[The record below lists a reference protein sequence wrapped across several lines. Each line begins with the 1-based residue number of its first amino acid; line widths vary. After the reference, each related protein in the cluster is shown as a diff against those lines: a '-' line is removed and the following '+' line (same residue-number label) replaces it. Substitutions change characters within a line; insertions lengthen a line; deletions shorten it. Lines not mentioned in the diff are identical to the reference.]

1 MKERILGRINNVLGY
16 ALFILI
22 SLITYNF
29 IPVGAIVGTVAFF
42 AMSLP
47 IIFAVGISILTLLI
61 VSPASIS
68 VYLIFLMIFVM
79 ETILFKPLVSF
90 ENRNERKKVGTYL
103 IITMF
108 VIQLINLGII
118 RSLTFALIM
127 LGAYKIIVNGLSV
140 VFNTDQKIIF
150 ADEEW
155 LSVIITTIIAITF
168 NYQIFKNINILGFGL
183 QNVYILLLTII
194 ATISVIKRGGMIS
207 FLSLGI
213 GYIFIRNIVGIN
225 QFADVNYKMIYI
237 TIFTVLLS
245 IILQFKKKYMLLIL
259 WIINLITL
267 SIMYYNI
274 SSYIYILI
282 PSIIASII
290 VLRDSNFDFS
300 NIFNSEFL
308 LGDGSE
314 RRLKPPVEEKRE
326 ILEDEN
332 AKKRRAITEK
342 LKKEE
347 NIRAFEEKIIL
358 DKKIK
363 KLKIYNQIV
372 FFDKIIKN
380 IYLECIK
387 NDINLNIYEIC
398 DILNMNNL
406 VVDIEDKEVT
416 KELEVLKQ
424 VSTKVV
430 ITMFK
435 KIEKDYEN
443 IKEKEKEKQE
453 QEEHLKQLEDSIEE
467 NNEDEKKEKNN
478 TIVSR
483 IVEINKKTIKSIKD
497 KLLRE

>member
-42 AMSLP
+42 SMSLP

-68 VYLIFLMIFVM
+68 VYLIFLMLFVM

-90 ENRNERKKVGTYL
+90 ESRNERKKVGTYL

-127 LGAYKIIVNGLSV
+127 LGVYKIIVNGLSV

-194 ATISVIKRGGMIS
+194 ATIGVIKRGGMIS

-406 VVDIEDKEVT
+406 VVDIEDEEVT

-424 VSTKVV
+424 VSTKIILV
-430 ITMFK
+430 MYK
-435 KIEKDYEN
+435 KFEKNYKTTKESKKEEKDDLQEKVTSIEKDNESG
-443 IKEKEKEKQE
+443 KEKTK
-453 QEEHLKQLEDSIEE
+453 
-467 NNEDEKKEKNN
+467 N
-478 TIVSR
+478 TIVGK
-483 IVEINKKTIKSIKD
+483 IVEINKRTIKSIKD

>member
-1 MKERILGRINNVLGY
+1 MCFGY
-16 ALFILI
+16 TLFILI

-127 LGAYKIIVNGLSV
+127 LGVYKIIVNGLSV

-406 VVDIEDKEVT
+406 VVDIEDEEVT

-424 VSTKVV
+424 VSTKIILV
-430 ITMFK
+430 MYK
-435 KIEKDYEN
+435 KFEKNYKTTKESKKEEKDDLQEKVTSIEKDNESG
-443 IKEKEKEKQE
+443 KEKTK
-453 QEEHLKQLEDSIEE
+453 
-467 NNEDEKKEKNN
+467 N
-478 TIVSR
+478 TIVGK
-483 IVEINKKTIKSIKD
+483 IVEINKRTIKSIKD

>member
-168 NYQIFKNINILGFGL
+168 NYQIFKNINILGLGL

-308 LGDGSE
+308 LENGSE
-314 RRLKPPVEEKRE
+314 RRLKPAVEEKRE

-332 AKKRRAITEK
+332 AKKRRTITEK

-406 VVDIEDKEVT
+406 VVDIEDEEVT

-424 VSTKVV
+424 VSTKIILV
-430 ITMFK
+430 MYK
-435 KIEKDYEN
+435 KFEKDYKTTKEIKKEEKDDLQEKETSIEKDNESG
-443 IKEKEKEKQE
+443 KEKTK
-453 QEEHLKQLEDSIEE
+453 
-467 NNEDEKKEKNN
+467 N
-478 TIVSR
+478 TIVGK
-483 IVEINKKTIKSIKD
+483 IVEINKRTIKSIKD

>member
-68 VYLIFLMIFVM
+68 VYLIFLMLFVM

-168 NYQIFKNINILGFGL
+168 NYQIFKNINILGLGL

-332 AKKRRAITEK
+332 AKKRRTITEK

-406 VVDIEDKEVT
+406 VVDIEDEEVT

-424 VSTKVV
+424 VSTKIILV
-430 ITMFK
+430 MYK
-435 KIEKDYEN
+435 KFEKDYKIIKESKKEEKNDLQEIETSIEKDNERG
-443 IKEKEKEKQE
+443 KEKTK
-453 QEEHLKQLEDSIEE
+453 
-467 NNEDEKKEKNN
+467 N
-478 TIVSR
+478 TIVGK
-483 IVEINKKTIKSIKD
+483 IVEINKRTIKSIKD

>member
-168 NYQIFKNINILGFGL
+168 NYQIFKNINILGLGL

-207 FLSLGI
+207 FLSLEI

-406 VVDIEDKEVT
+406 VVDIEDEEVT

-424 VSTKVV
+424 VSTKIILV
-430 ITMFK
+430 MYK
-435 KIEKDYEN
+435 KFEKNYKTTKESKKEEKDDLQEKVTSIEKDNESG
-443 IKEKEKEKQE
+443 KEKTK
-453 QEEHLKQLEDSIEE
+453 
-467 NNEDEKKEKNN
+467 N
-478 TIVSR
+478 TIVGK
-483 IVEINKKTIKSIKD
+483 IVEINKRTIKSIKD

>member
-61 VSPASIS
+61 ISPASIS
-68 VYLIFLMIFVM
+68 VYLIFLMLFVM

-127 LGAYKIIVNGLSV
+127 FGAYKIIVNGLSV

-155 LSVIITTIIAITF
+155 LSVIITIIIAITF
-168 NYQIFKNINILGFGL
+168 NYQIFKNINILGLGL

-406 VVDIEDKEVT
+406 VVDIEDEEVT

-424 VSTKVV
+424 VSTKIILV
-430 ITMFK
+430 MYK
-435 KIEKDYEN
+435 KFEKNYKTTKESKKEEKDDLQEKVTSIEKDNESG
-443 IKEKEKEKQE
+443 KEKTK
-453 QEEHLKQLEDSIEE
+453 
-467 NNEDEKKEKNN
+467 N
-478 TIVSR
+478 TIVGK
-483 IVEINKKTIKSIKD
+483 IVEINKRTIKSIKD

>member
-406 VVDIEDKEVT
+406 VVDIEDEEVT

-424 VSTKVV
+424 VSTKIILV
-430 ITMFK
+430 MYK
-435 KIEKDYEN
+435 KFEKNYKTTKESKKEEKNDLQEIETSIEKDNESG
-443 IKEKEKEKQE
+443 KEKTK
-453 QEEHLKQLEDSIEE
+453 
-467 NNEDEKKEKNN
+467 N
-478 TIVSR
+478 TIVGK
-483 IVEINKKTIKSIKD
+483 IVEINKRTIKSIKD

>member
-308 LGDGSE
+308 LENGSE
-314 RRLKPPVEEKRE
+314 RRLKPAVEEKRE

-332 AKKRRAITEK
+332 AKKRRTIPEK

-406 VVDIEDKEVT
+406 VVDIEDEEVT

-424 VSTKVV
+424 VSTKIILV
-430 ITMFK
+430 MYK
-435 KIEKDYEN
+435 KFEKNYKTTKESKKEEKDDLQEKVTSIEKDNESG
-443 IKEKEKEKQE
+443 KEKTK
-453 QEEHLKQLEDSIEE
+453 
-467 NNEDEKKEKNN
+467 N
-478 TIVSR
+478 TIVGK
-483 IVEINKKTIKSIKD
+483 IVEINKRTIKSIKD

>member
-1 MKERILGRINNVLGY
+1 MCFGY

-68 VYLIFLMIFVM
+68 VYLIFLMLFVM

-127 LGAYKIIVNGLSV
+127 FGAYKIIVNGLSV

-168 NYQIFKNINILGFGL
+168 NYPIFKNINILGLGL

-225 QFADVNYKMIYI
+225 QFADVNYKMINI

-332 AKKRRAITEK
+332 AKKRRTITEK

-406 VVDIEDKEVT
+406 VVDIEDEEVT

-424 VSTKVV
+424 VSTKIILV
-430 ITMFK
+430 MYK
-435 KIEKDYEN
+435 KFEKDYKIIKESKKEEKDDSQEIETSIEKDNESG
-443 IKEKEKEKQE
+443 KEKTK
-453 QEEHLKQLEDSIEE
+453 
-467 NNEDEKKEKNN
+467 N
-478 TIVSR
+478 TIVGK
-483 IVEINKKTIKSIKD
+483 IVEINKRTIKSIKD

>member
-61 VSPASIS
+61 ISPASIS
-68 VYLIFLMIFVM
+68 VYLIFLMLFVM

-155 LSVIITTIIAITF
+155 LSVIITIIIAITF
-168 NYQIFKNINILGFGL
+168 NYPIFKNINILGLGL

-308 LGDGSE
+308 LENGSE
-314 RRLKPPVEEKRE
+314 RRLKPAVEEKRE

-332 AKKRRAITEK
+332 AKKRRTITEK

-406 VVDIEDKEVT
+406 VVDIEDEEVT

-424 VSTKVV
+424 VSTKIILV
-430 ITMFK
+430 MYK
-435 KIEKDYEN
+435 KFEKDYKTTKEIKKEEKDDLQEKVTSIEKDNESG
-443 IKEKEKEKQE
+443 KEKTK
-453 QEEHLKQLEDSIEE
+453 
-467 NNEDEKKEKNN
+467 N
-478 TIVSR
+478 TIVGK
-483 IVEINKKTIKSIKD
+483 IVEINKRTIKSIKD

>member
-1 MKERILGRINNVLGY
+1 MCFGY
-16 ALFILI
+16 TLFILI

-68 VYLIFLMIFVM
+68 VYLIFLMLFVM

-127 LGAYKIIVNGLSV
+127 FGAYKIIVNGLSV

-168 NYQIFKNINILGFGL
+168 NYQIFKNVNILGLGL

-332 AKKRRAITEK
+332 AKKRRTITEK

-406 VVDIEDKEVT
+406 VVDIEDEEVT

-424 VSTKVV
+424 VSTKIILV
-430 ITMFK
+430 MYK
-435 KIEKDYEN
+435 KFEKDYKTTKESKKEEKDDLQEIETSIEKDNESG
-443 IKEKEKEKQE
+443 KEKTK
-453 QEEHLKQLEDSIEE
+453 
-467 NNEDEKKEKNN
+467 N
-478 TIVSR
+478 TIVGK
-483 IVEINKKTIKSIKD
+483 IVEINKRTIKSIKD

>member
-1 MKERILGRINNVLGY
+1 MYFGY
-16 ALFILI
+16 TLLILI

-68 VYLIFLMIFVM
+68 VYLIFLMLFVM

-127 LGAYKIIVNGLSV
+127 FGVYKIIVNGLSV

-168 NYQIFKNINILGFGL
+168 NYSIFKNINILGLGL

-332 AKKRRAITEK
+332 AKKRRTITEK

-406 VVDIEDKEVT
+406 VVDIEDKEVS
-416 KELEVLKQ
+416 KELKVLRD
-424 VSTKVV
+424 VSIKTISNMNK
-430 ITMFK
+430 K
-435 KIEKDYEN
+435 LEKEYEENREKIEND
-443 IKEKEKEKQE
+443 IKK
-453 QEEHLKQLEDSIEE
+453 
-467 NNEDEKKEKNN
+467 EDEKEELEEEQQEQQEEIKT
-478 TIVSR
+478 TIVSK
-483 IVEINKKTIKSIKD
+483 IVEINKKTIKSIRE

>member
-16 ALFILI
+16 TLFILI

-68 VYLIFLMIFVM
+68 VYLIFLMLFVM

-127 LGAYKIIVNGLSV
+127 FGAYKIIVNGLSV

-155 LSVIITTIIAITF
+155 LSVIITIIIAITF
-168 NYQIFKNINILGFGL
+168 NYPIFKNINILGLGL

-332 AKKRRAITEK
+332 AKKRRTITEK

-363 KLKIYNQIV
+363 KIKIYNQIV

-406 VVDIEDKEVT
+406 VVDIEDEEVT

-424 VSTKVV
+424 VSTKIILV
-430 ITMFK
+430 MYK
-435 KIEKDYEN
+435 KFEKDYKTTKEIKKEEKDDLQEIETSIEKDNESG
-443 IKEKEKEKQE
+443 KEKTK
-453 QEEHLKQLEDSIEE
+453 
-467 NNEDEKKEKNN
+467 N
-478 TIVSR
+478 TIVGK
-483 IVEINKKTIKSIKD
+483 IVEINKRTIKSIKD

>member
-47 IIFAVGISILTLLI
+47 IIFAVGTSILTLLI

-68 VYLIFLMIFVM
+68 VYLIFLMLFVM

-103 IITMF
+103 VITMF

-406 VVDIEDKEVT
+406 VVDIEDEEVT

-424 VSTKVV
+424 VSTKIILV
-430 ITMFK
+430 MYK
-435 KIEKDYEN
+435 KFEKNYKTTKESKKEEKDDLQEIETSREKDN
-443 IKEKEKEKQE
+443 ESGKEKTK
-453 QEEHLKQLEDSIEE
+453 
-467 NNEDEKKEKNN
+467 N
-478 TIVSR
+478 TIVGK
-483 IVEINKKTIKSIKD
+483 IVEINKRTIKSIKD

>member
-16 ALFILI
+16 TLFILI

-68 VYLIFLMIFVM
+68 VYLIFLMLFVM

-127 LGAYKIIVNGLSV
+127 FGVYKIIVNGLSV

-168 NYQIFKNINILGFGL
+168 NYQIFKNINILGLGL

-332 AKKRRAITEK
+332 AKKRRTITEK

-406 VVDIEDKEVT
+406 VVDIEDEEVT

-424 VSTKVV
+424 VSTKIILV
-430 ITMFK
+430 MYK
-435 KIEKDYEN
+435 KFEKDYKTTKEIKKEEKDDLQEIETSIEKDNESG
-443 IKEKEKEKQE
+443 KEKTK
-453 QEEHLKQLEDSIEE
+453 
-467 NNEDEKKEKNN
+467 N
-478 TIVSR
+478 TIVGK
-483 IVEINKKTIKSIKD
+483 IVEINKRTIKSIKD

>member
-16 ALFILI
+16 TLFILI

-68 VYLIFLMIFVM
+68 VYLIFLMLFVM

-118 RSLTFALIM
+118 RSLIFALIM
-127 LGAYKIIVNGLSV
+127 FGVYKIIVNGLSV

-168 NYQIFKNINILGFGL
+168 NYPIFKNINILGLGL

-282 PSIIASII
+282 PSIIASVI
-290 VLRDSNFDFS
+290 VLRDFNFDFS

-332 AKKRRAITEK
+332 AKKRRTITEK

-406 VVDIEDKEVT
+406 VVDIEDEEVT

-424 VSTKVV
+424 VSTKIILV
-430 ITMFK
+430 MYK
-435 KIEKDYEN
+435 KFEKDYKTTKESKKEEKDDLQEIETSIEKDNESG
-443 IKEKEKEKQE
+443 KEKTK
-453 QEEHLKQLEDSIEE
+453 
-467 NNEDEKKEKNN
+467 N
-478 TIVSR
+478 TIVGK
-483 IVEINKKTIKSIKD
+483 IVEINKRTIKSIKD

>member
-1 MKERILGRINNVLGY
+1 MYFGY
-16 ALFILI
+16 TLLILI

-68 VYLIFLMIFVM
+68 VYLIFLMLFVM

-103 IITMF
+103 VITMF

-127 LGAYKIIVNGLSV
+127 FGVYKIIVNGLSV

-168 NYQIFKNINILGFGL
+168 NYPIFKNINILGLGL

-332 AKKRRAITEK
+332 AKKRRTITEK

-406 VVDIEDKEVT
+406 VVDIEDKEVS
-416 KELEVLKQ
+416 KELKVLRD
-424 VSTKVV
+424 VSIKTISNMNK
-430 ITMFK
+430 K
-435 KIEKDYEN
+435 LEKEYEGNKEKIEND
-443 IKEKEKEKQE
+443 IKK
-453 QEEHLKQLEDSIEE
+453 
-467 NNEDEKKEKNN
+467 EDEKEELEEEQQEQQEKIKT
-478 TIVSR
+478 TIVSK
-483 IVEINKKTIKSIKD
+483 IVEINKKTIKSIRE

>member
-1 MKERILGRINNVLGY
+1 MYFGY
-16 ALFILI
+16 TLLILI

-68 VYLIFLMIFVM
+68 VYLIFLMLFVM

-103 IITMF
+103 VITMF

-127 LGAYKIIVNGLSV
+127 FGVYKIIVNGLSV

-168 NYQIFKNINILGFGL
+168 NYPIFKNINILGLGL

-225 QFADVNYKMIYI
+225 QFADINYKMIYI

-290 VLRDSNFDFS
+290 VLRDFNFDFS

-332 AKKRRAITEK
+332 AKKRRTITEK

-406 VVDIEDKEVT
+406 VVDIEDKEVS
-416 KELEVLKQ
+416 KELKVLRD
-424 VSTKVV
+424 VSIKTISNMNK
-430 ITMFK
+430 K
-435 KIEKDYEN
+435 LEKEYEGNKEKIEND
-443 IKEKEKEKQE
+443 IKK
-453 QEEHLKQLEDSIEE
+453 
-467 NNEDEKKEKNN
+467 EDEKEELEEEQQEQQEKIKT
-478 TIVSR
+478 TIVSK
-483 IVEINKKTIKSIKD
+483 IVEINKKTIKSIRE

>member
-68 VYLIFLMIFVM
+68 VYLIFLMLFVM

-127 LGAYKIIVNGLSV
+127 FGVYKIIVNGLSV

-168 NYQIFKNINILGFGL
+168 NYQIFKNINILGLGL
-183 QNVYILLLTII
+183 QNLYILLLTII

-332 AKKRRAITEK
+332 AKKRRTITEK

-406 VVDIEDKEVT
+406 VVDIEDEEVT

-424 VSTKVV
+424 VSTKIILV
-430 ITMFK
+430 MYK
-435 KIEKDYEN
+435 KFEKDYKTTKEIKKEEKDDLQEIETSIEKDNESG
-443 IKEKEKEKQE
+443 KEKAK
-453 QEEHLKQLEDSIEE
+453 
-467 NNEDEKKEKNN
+467 N
-478 TIVSR
+478 TIVGK
-483 IVEINKKTIKSIKD
+483 IVEINKRTIKSIKD

>member
-1 MKERILGRINNVLGY
+1 MYFGY
-16 ALFILI
+16 TLLILI

-68 VYLIFLMIFVM
+68 VYLIFLMLFVM

-127 LGAYKIIVNGLSV
+127 FGVYKIIVNGLSV

-168 NYQIFKNINILGFGL
+168 NYQIFKNINILGLRL

-332 AKKRRAITEK
+332 AKKRRTITEK

-406 VVDIEDKEVT
+406 VVDIEDKEVS
-416 KELEVLKQ
+416 KELKVLRD
-424 VSTKVV
+424 VSIKTISNMNK
-430 ITMFK
+430 K
-435 KIEKDYEN
+435 LEKEYEENREKIEND
-443 IKEKEKEKQE
+443 IKK
-453 QEEHLKQLEDSIEE
+453 
-467 NNEDEKKEKNN
+467 EDEKEELEEEQQEQQEEIKT
-478 TIVSR
+478 TIVSK
-483 IVEINKKTIKSIKD
+483 IVEINKKTIKSIRE

>member
-1 MKERILGRINNVLGY
+1 MCFGY
-16 ALFILI
+16 TLFILI

-68 VYLIFLMIFVM
+68 VYLIFLMLFVM

-103 IITMF
+103 VITMF

-127 LGAYKIIVNGLSV
+127 FGAYKIIVNGLSV

-168 NYQIFKNINILGFGL
+168 NYQIFKNINILGLGL
-183 QNVYILLLTII
+183 QNVYILLLAII

-308 LGDGSE
+308 LENGSE
-314 RRLKPPVEEKRE
+314 RRLKPAVEEKRE
-326 ILEDEN
+326 VLEDEN
-332 AKKRRAITEK
+332 AKKRRTITEK

-406 VVDIEDKEVT
+406 VVDIEDEEVT

-424 VSTKVV
+424 VSTKIILV
-430 ITMFK
+430 MYK
-435 KIEKDYEN
+435 KFEKDYKTTKEIKKEEKDDLQEKETSIEKDNESG
-443 IKEKEKEKQE
+443 KEKTK
-453 QEEHLKQLEDSIEE
+453 
-467 NNEDEKKEKNN
+467 N
-478 TIVSR
+478 TIVGK
-483 IVEINKKTIKSIKD
+483 IVEINKRTIKSIKD

>member
-16 ALFILI
+16 TLFILI

-127 LGAYKIIVNGLSV
+127 LGVYKIIVNGLSV

-194 ATISVIKRGGMIS
+194 ATIGVIKRGGMIS

-406 VVDIEDKEVT
+406 VVDIEDEEVT

-424 VSTKVV
+424 VSTKIILV
-430 ITMFK
+430 MYK
-435 KIEKDYEN
+435 KFEKNYKTTKESKKEEKDDLQEKVTSIEKDNESG
-443 IKEKEKEKQE
+443 KEKTK
-453 QEEHLKQLEDSIEE
+453 
-467 NNEDEKKEKNN
+467 N
-478 TIVSR
+478 TIVGK
-483 IVEINKKTIKSIKD
+483 IVEINKRTIKSIKD

>member
-16 ALFILI
+16 TLFILI

-68 VYLIFLMIFVM
+68 VYLIFLMLFVM

-103 IITMF
+103 VITMF

-127 LGAYKIIVNGLSV
+127 FGVYKIIVNGLSV

-168 NYQIFKNINILGFGL
+168 NYPIFKNINILGLGL

-225 QFADVNYKMIYI
+225 QFADVNYKMINI

-332 AKKRRAITEK
+332 AKKRRTITEK

-406 VVDIEDKEVT
+406 VVDIEDEEVT

-424 VSTKVV
+424 VSTKIILV
-430 ITMFK
+430 MYK
-435 KIEKDYEN
+435 KFEKDYKIIKESKKEEKDDSQEIETSIEKDNESG
-443 IKEKEKEKQE
+443 KEKTK
-453 QEEHLKQLEDSIEE
+453 
-467 NNEDEKKEKNN
+467 N
-478 TIVSR
+478 TIVGK
-483 IVEINKKTIKSIKD
+483 IVEINKRTIKSIKD

>member
-16 ALFILI
+16 TLFILI

-68 VYLIFLMIFVM
+68 VYLIFLMLFVM

-103 IITMF
+103 VITMF

-127 LGAYKIIVNGLSV
+127 FGAYKIIVNGLSV

-168 NYQIFKNINILGFGL
+168 NYQIFKNINILGLGL

-332 AKKRRAITEK
+332 SKKRRTITEK

-406 VVDIEDKEVT
+406 VVDIEDEEVT

-424 VSTKVV
+424 VSTKIILV
-430 ITMFK
+430 MYK
-435 KIEKDYEN
+435 KFEKDYKIIKESKKEEKNDLQEIETSIEKDNESG
-443 IKEKEKEKQE
+443 KEKTK
-453 QEEHLKQLEDSIEE
+453 
-467 NNEDEKKEKNN
+467 N
-478 TIVSR
+478 TIVGK
-483 IVEINKKTIKSIKD
+483 IVEINKRTIKSIKD

>member
-1 MKERILGRINNVLGY
+1 MYFGY
-16 ALFILI
+16 TLLILI

-47 IIFAVGISILTLLI
+47 IIFAVLISIIALLI
-61 VSPASIS
+61 VSPVSIL
-68 VYLIFLMIFVM
+68 VYAIFLVLFIM
-79 ETILFKPLVSF
+79 ETLLFKPLVSF

-103 IITMF
+103 IVTMF
-108 VIQLINLGII
+108 VLQLINLGII

-127 LGAYKIIVNGLSV
+127 FGMYKIAINGLSV
-140 VFNTDQKIIF
+140 AFNKERKIIF

-155 LSVIITTIIAITF
+155 LSVIVISIICIAF
-168 NYQIFKNINILGFGL
+168 NYQLFKYLNIFGIGISEI
-183 QNVYILLLTII
+183 YILFLTIV
-194 ATISVIKRGGMIS
+194 ASISVAKRGGMLA

-213 GYIFIRNIVGIN
+213 GYILVRNVSGYNELAVI
-225 QFADVNYKMIYI
+225 NYKMMYV
-237 TIFTVLLS
+237 TIFTLILA
-245 IILQFKKKYMLLIL
+245 IILQFKKKYMLSAL
-259 WIINLITL
+259 WIINLIVFTT
-267 SIMYYNI
+267 MYYDMGT
-274 SSYIYILI
+274 YMYTLL
-282 PSIIASII
+282 PSIIVSIM
-290 VLRDSNFDFS
+290 VLREGNFDFS
-300 NIFNSEFL
+300 KILNSEFL

-314 RRLKPPVEEKRE
+314 RRLKPASEEKKNDCLEQNLTDEEFVKKKYIRE
-326 ILEDEN
+326 KIE
-332 AKKRRAITEK
+332 A
-342 LKKEE
+342 EE
-347 NIRAFEEKIIL
+347 NIREFEEKIIL

-372 FFDKIIKN
+372 YFDKIIKN

-430 ITMFK
+430 LTMFK

-443 IKEKEKEKQE
+443 IMEKEKEKQE
-453 QEEHLKQLEDSIEE
+453 QEEKLKQLEDSIEE
-467 NNEDEKKEKNN
+467 NNEDEKKEKSS

>member
-127 LGAYKIIVNGLSV
+127 LGVYKIIVNGLSV

-406 VVDIEDKEVT
+406 VVDIEDEEVT

-424 VSTKVV
+424 VSTKIILV
-430 ITMFK
+430 MYK
-435 KIEKDYEN
+435 KFEKNYKTTKESKKEEKDDLQEIETSREKDN
-443 IKEKEKEKQE
+443 ESGKEKTK
-453 QEEHLKQLEDSIEE
+453 
-467 NNEDEKKEKNN
+467 N
-478 TIVSR
+478 TIVGK
-483 IVEINKKTIKSIKD
+483 IVEINKRTIKSIKD

>member
-16 ALFILI
+16 TLFILI

-68 VYLIFLMIFVM
+68 VYLIFLMLFVM

-127 LGAYKIIVNGLSV
+127 FGAYKIIVNGLSV

-168 NYQIFKNINILGFGL
+168 NYPIFKNINILGLGL

-326 ILEDEN
+326 SLEDEN
-332 AKKRRAITEK
+332 AKKRRTITEK

-406 VVDIEDKEVT
+406 VVDIEDEEVT

-424 VSTKVV
+424 VSTKIILV
-430 ITMFK
+430 MYK
-435 KIEKDYEN
+435 KFEKDYKIIKESKKEEKDDSQEIETSIEKDNESG
-443 IKEKEKEKQE
+443 KEKTK
-453 QEEHLKQLEDSIEE
+453 
-467 NNEDEKKEKNN
+467 N
-478 TIVSR
+478 TIVGK
-483 IVEINKKTIKSIKD
+483 IVEINKRTIKSIKD

>member
-1 MKERILGRINNVLGY
+1 MYFGY
-16 ALFILI
+16 TLFILI

-68 VYLIFLMIFVM
+68 VYLIFLMLFVM

-127 LGAYKIIVNGLSV
+127 FGAYKIIVNGLSV

-168 NYQIFKNINILGFGL
+168 NYPIFKNINILGLGL

-332 AKKRRAITEK
+332 AKKRRTITEK

-406 VVDIEDKEVT
+406 VVDIEDEEVT

-424 VSTKVV
+424 VSTKIILV
-430 ITMFK
+430 MYK
-435 KIEKDYEN
+435 KFEKDYKIIKESKKEEKDDSQEIETSIEKDNESG
-443 IKEKEKEKQE
+443 KEKTK
-453 QEEHLKQLEDSIEE
+453 
-467 NNEDEKKEKNN
+467 N
-478 TIVSR
+478 TIVGK
-483 IVEINKKTIKSIKD
+483 IVEINKRTIKSIKD